1 MDLVAKPTMKTSQNA
16 KLAAFLL
23 ANPNT
28 WHPMPMLAKLISPTG
43 DGAGLPVHS
52 RIANVRRML
61 KPEGFTIEPRREF
74 VDGVYHSFYRLNTQ
88 P

>member
-1 MDLVAKPTMKTSQNA
+1 MRTSQNA

-52 RIANVRRML
+52 RIANVRERV
-61 KPEGFTIEPRREF
+61 KTEGLTIDHRKHF
-74 VDGVYHSFYRLNTQ
+74 VDGQCHSFYRLNTQ